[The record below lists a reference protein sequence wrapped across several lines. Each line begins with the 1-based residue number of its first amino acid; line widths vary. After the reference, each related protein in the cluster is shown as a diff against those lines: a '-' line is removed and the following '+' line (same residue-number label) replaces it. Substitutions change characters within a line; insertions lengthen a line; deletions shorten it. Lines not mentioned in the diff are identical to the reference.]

1 MGDCYFNFNIKRM
14 RMVNYRRFADV
25 TVELDDR
32 LTVLT
37 APNGGGKSAVLNA
50 LAVSCAHFIYAFGMN
65 PGVPN
70 GFNILDYRMVPQRGG
85 GSAPAQ
91 GDMRVECWGN
101 VMGED
106 IHWIRSREY
115 GNNKKTRY
123 AEAASLAQK
132 AKELASLSSESD
144 SSPTAP
150 YYYAPVIAYYDA
162 HRFEKEKYSW
172 NYGGSRDANRFEG
185 YGECLSS
192 RARSEYFRRWFV
204 PLLYEE
210 NAPVSRISSA
220 PPLSRAQI
228 LLNAV
233 DEALRPSGWHDLRW
247 DFKRND
253 LCMTHPDLG
262 PLLFS
267 QLSDG
272 VQNILN
278 LVSDIAHR
286 ALRLNPCCQ
295 PDLLGNV
302 KGIVLIDEVDMY
314 LHPGWQQQILPILT
328 RVFPQIQFV
337 VSTHS
342 PQVLSTVPGKNVRI
356 IDAGSVRVASA
367 EPYGKDASESL
378 QKIFGVS
385 SIPSMPVEL
394 QAELSALE
402 ELYRAGKT
410 ADAECRRKRILQEYS
425 FEVSDDLVEMWK
437 FLS

>member
-1 MGDCYFNFNIKRM
+1 MGDCYFNFNIKRI
-14 RMVNYRRFADV
+14 RMVNYRRFGDV
-25 TVELDDR
+25 TVELDDQ

-37 APNGGGKSAVLNA
+37 APNGGGKSAILNA
-50 LAVSCAHFIYAFGMN
+50 LAVSCAHFIYAFGIT

-70 GFNILDYRMVPQRGG
+70 GFNMLDFRMVPQRGG
-85 GSAPAQ
+85 GSTPAQ
-91 GDMRVECWGN
+91 GDMRVECQGS
-101 VMGED
+101 VMGEN
-106 IHWIRSREY
+106 IFWIRSREY

-123 AEAASLAQK
+123 AKAALLAQK
-132 AKELASLSSESD
+132 AKELAFLSSKSD

-162 HRFEKEKYSW
+162 HRFEKERCSW
-172 NYGGSRDANRFEG
+172 NYRNSMDANRFEG

-210 NAPVSRISSA
+210 NAPVSHQSVA
-220 PPLSRAQI
+220 PSVSRAQI

-233 DEALRPSGWHDLRW
+233 NEVLRPSGWQNLQW

-253 LCMTHPDLG
+253 LCMTHPEQG
-262 PLLFS
+262 TLLFS

-278 LVSDIAHR
+278 IVSDIAHR

-295 PDLLGNV
+295 PDLLCNV

-314 LHPGWQQQILPILT
+314 LHPGWQQQILPVLT
-328 RVFPQIQFV
+328 RVFPKIQFV

-356 IDAGSVRVASA
+356 IDDGSVRVASA

-385 SIPSMPVEL
+385 SIPSISEEL
-394 QAELSALE
+394 HAALSELE
-402 ELYRAGKT
+402 ELYKVGKIS
-410 ADAECRRKRILQEYS
+410 DAEEKREKIMQEYS
-425 FEVSDDLVEMWK
+425 FKVPDDLIEMWK